1 MAEGKGSRKSRAGA
15 PLPDIPDKLY
25 FRIGEVARL
34 LSLPA
39 YVLRFWEGEFAH
51 LRPYKGK
58 AGQRLY
64 RRKDVEALLEVRH
77 LLHVQGFTIA
87 GARQHLAE
95 QTLQAATGLEPDHL
109 PARAS
114 STGSQASADVL
125 LQVYTE
131 LRELSQVLSRPAAA
145 TSSAKQQS
153 LLAPRKRTVLFED
166 TPSLFAAP
174 QDEEEGLQN
183 DKS

>member
-64 RRKDVEALLEVRH
+64 RRSDVEALLEVRH

-87 GARQHLAE
+87 GARQQLAE
-95 QTLQAATGLEPDHL
+95 QTLQAATASEPDHI

-114 STGSQASADVL
+114 STSSQATADVL
-125 LQVYTE
+125 LQVYTG
-131 LRELSQVLSRPAAA
+131 LRELSHLLGRPAAA
-145 TSSAKQQS
+145 TNPTKQHG
-153 LLAPRKRTVLFED
+153 LLAPRKRTAPYED

-174 QDEEEGLQN
+174 PEEEQG
-183 DKS
+183 SAE